1 MTQRRKGSL
10 AEELSWYES
19 NKAEWVKSH
28 QGAFVLIRD
37 RNVAGFFP
45 NYESAFEAGLK
56 NFGIGTDFL
65 IKQVV
70 EQEPVF
76 VIY

>member
-1 MTQRRKGSL
+1 MAQKRKGSL

-19 NKAEWVKSH
+19 HKTDWLKSH
-28 QGAFVLIRD
+28 QGQFVLIGGKKA
-37 RNVAGFFP
+37 AGFFP
-45 NYESAFEAGLK
+45 NYESAFEAGLEA
-56 NFGIGTDFL
+56 FGVGTDFL

-70 EQEPVF
+70 EHEPVF